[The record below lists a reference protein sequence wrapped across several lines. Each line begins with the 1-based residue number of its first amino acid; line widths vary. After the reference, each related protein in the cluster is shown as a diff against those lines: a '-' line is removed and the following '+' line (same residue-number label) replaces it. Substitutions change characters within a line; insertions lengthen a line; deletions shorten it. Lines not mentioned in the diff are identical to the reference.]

1 MINKLKYAIILFIV
15 ILILTYYLKPD
26 MLANNSVSMVS
37 TYVIIVAIICFYL
50 MILVEYYL
58 PIKK

>member
-15 ILILTYYLKPD
+15 ILILTYYLRPN
-26 MLANNSVSMVS
+26 MLTNNSVSMVS

-50 MILVEYYL
+50 MILAENYL

>member
-15 ILILTYYLKPD
+15 ILILTYYLKPN

-37 TYVIIVAIICFYL
+37 TYVVIVAIICFYL
-50 MILVEYYL
+50 MILAECYL